1 MASNLWKVLSLLS
14 LVLVLASAVLLD
26 QLSKR
31 SAERSLLL
39 WEHPENTRQ
48 YQGRPYF
55 VWSTA
60 EATPD
65 RGSSKFYLY
74 FGFNYVRN
82 QGAAW
87 GMLSNLRDSIRVP
100 FFYGMTAVA
109 VLLIF
114 YYLFTTPFDHRLA
127 RFALVLILSGALGNF
142 IDRLRVG
149 YVIDWIDVR
158 WNIGGWFYYFPN
170 FNIADSCISIGVF
183 CLLLDASLLE
193 YLRRRRLKNA
203 PAIPA

>member
-1 MASNLWKVLSLLS
+1 MASSIWKVLSLLS
-14 LVLVLASAVLLD
+14 LVLVLASAVVLD
-26 QLSKR
+26 QISKR
-31 SAERSLLL
+31 SAEKSLLL
-39 WEHPENTRQ
+39 WEHPDNTRQ
-48 YQGRPYF
+48 YQGKPHF

-60 EATPD
+60 KATPE

-87 GMLSNLRDSIRVP
+87 GMLSNLRDSLRVP
-100 FFYGMTAVA
+100 FFYIMTAVA

-114 YYLFTTPFDHRLA
+114 YYLYTTPFDHRLA
-127 RFALVLILSGALGNF
+127 RYALVLILSGALGNF

-183 CLLLDASLLE
+183 CLLIDASLLE
-193 YLRRRRLKNA
+193 FMRRRRLRDA
-203 PAIPA
+203 STIPA